1 MAIGPGKAP
10 YMDGGIL
17 VGRTPDMVYVY
28 MQLFLGQQQQLT
40 DITKGQSDVAVGNS
54 N

>member
-1 MAIGPGKAP
+1 
-10 YMDGGIL
+10 
-17 VGRTPDMVYVY
+17 MVYVY